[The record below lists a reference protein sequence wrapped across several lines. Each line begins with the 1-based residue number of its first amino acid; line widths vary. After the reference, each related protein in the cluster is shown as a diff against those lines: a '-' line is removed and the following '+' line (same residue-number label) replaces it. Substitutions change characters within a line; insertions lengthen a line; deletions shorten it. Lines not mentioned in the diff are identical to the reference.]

1 MINHN
6 FKIKTERLE
15 LFPISLEYL
24 ESTFRYSSDKKNIK
38 LMVFLPH
45 DNINETKKYL
55 SECEKQWQREDPD
68 FLEFAVI
75 FDGTHIGG
83 MTLYFLDEGKTGELG
98 WVIDKEYQN
107 KGFVTEAANVL
118 IKYAV
123 EDFKVHRFIA
133 QCDSENYAS
142 CRVAEKLGM
151 KLIDD
156 NGTRKNKGSD
166 EIRKE
171 FTFELSC

>member
-1 MINHN
+1 MKTD

-15 LFPISLEYL
+15 LSPISLSYL
-24 ESTFRYSSDKKNIK
+24 DTTFRYSSDKENIK

-45 DNINETKKYL
+45 DNINETKEYL
-55 SECEKQWQREDPD
+55 TECEKQWQKEKPD

-107 KGFVTEAANVL
+107 KGFVTEAANAL
-118 IKYAV
+118 IKYAA
-123 EDFKVHRFIA
+123 EDFKVHRIVA

-156 NGTRKNKGSD
+156 KGTRKNKSSE
-166 EIRKE
+166 EIKKE
-171 FTFELSC
+171 FTFELIC